1 MNTDIKS
8 IPGTESLSALR
19 SKKSPCGTENN
30 ILIVFILLFGLALR
44 TMLFRGPGASDDI
57 NYLYFS
63 ELLFTN
69 QPFDYLHHH
78 GGRLFF
84 LTVIGYPA
92 FLFKS
97 ITAGAV
103 ANLILLSARD
113 LIVVL
118 YSRRRLGN
126 VAAILTAGILSFN
139 PVSAIYAGEML
150 PDGLLSLMMF
160 LSAAVAYESFN
171 YKRRIGALLLIASGF
186 FAWAGYSSKDTGILI
201 IPGILALVFIKNF
214 VIDKHSVKNTIFKIL
229 LFFGA
234 FLLFVAIEM
243 AIYYLISGD
252 YLYRYHAI
260 STTHNT
266 TGDVVV
272 AESLYD
278 FFRRIYWNFY
288 HVMSWKM
295 ASMPVLVLGLLVF
308 GFAVLLK
315 KTRYFFYT
323 GAGFFLAMYLIF
335 GTSSFTRLIPLPVQ
349 DRYFEII
356 IPFLAISFSA
366 LVIQLHDYFRSDSRV
381 LLFGVCVLLILAFAS
396 VPSVMFRAG
405 SSPRTSVTRNSV
417 TAIQSL
423 SDIKP
428 QPSIF
433 VSRELHTSIRHF
445 LPADEYSQLKI
456 IPENGDFNAGFYVI
470 CPLIDKRL
478 NDSLRF
484 NQIVSLPIYFKI
496 EEDSYYFS
504 RFVSVNRL
512 VSAQNDLSF
521 VVKHLSV
528 D

>member
-19 SKKSPCGTENN
+19 NKKPLCGTEDN
-30 ILIVFILLFGLALR
+30 ILIAFILFFGLALR
-44 TMLFRGPGASDDI
+44 AVLFRGPGASDDI
-57 NYLYFS
+57 NYFYFS
-63 ELLFTN
+63 ELLFAN
-69 QPFDYLHHH
+69 HHFDYLHHH

-103 ANLILLSARD
+103 ANLILLSVRD

-118 YSRRRLGN
+118 YSRWRMGN
-126 VAAILTAGILSFN
+126 VAAIMSAGILSFN

-160 LSAAVAYESFN
+160 LSAAFAYESSN
-171 YKRRIGALLLIASGF
+171 YKNRIGALLLMASGF

-201 IPGILALVFIKNF
+201 IPCILALVFIKNF
-214 VIDKHSVKNTIFKIL
+214 IIDKNSIKNTIFKIF
-229 LFFGA
+229 LFFGT

-288 HVMSWKM
+288 YVMNWKM
-295 ASMPVLVLGLLVF
+295 ASMPVLGLGLLVF
-308 GFAVLLK
+308 GFIALLK
-315 KTRYFFYT
+315 KPRYFFYT
-323 GAGFFLAMYLIF
+323 GVGIFLAMYLIF

-366 LVIQLHDYFRSDSRV
+366 LVIQLQVFLRSDSRA
-381 LLFGVCVLLILAFAS
+381 LLFGACIVLILAFAS
-396 VPSVMFRAG
+396 VPSVMIRAG
-405 SSPRTSVTRNSV
+405 SSPKTSVSRNSV

-423 SDIKP
+423 RDIKP
-428 QPSIF
+428 RPSIF
-433 VSRELHTSIRHF
+433 VSRELYAGIRYF
-445 LPADEYSQLKI
+445 LSADEYSQLKI
-456 IPENGDFNAGFYVI
+456 IPESGDFDVGFYVV
-470 CPLIDKRL
+470 CPLIDKGL
-478 NDSLRF
+478 NDKRWF
-484 NQIVSLPIYFKI
+484 NKISSLPMYFKI
-496 EEDSYYFS
+496 EEDRYYFS
-504 RFVSVNRL
+504 RFVYVNRL
-512 VSAQNDLSF
+512 VSAKNDLSC

-528 D
+528 N